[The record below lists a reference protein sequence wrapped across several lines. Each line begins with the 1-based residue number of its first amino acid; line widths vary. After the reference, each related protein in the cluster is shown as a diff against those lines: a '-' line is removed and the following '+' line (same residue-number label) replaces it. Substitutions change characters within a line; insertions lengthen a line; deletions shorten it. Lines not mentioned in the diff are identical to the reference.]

1 MKRGEG
7 ERQRTEGVG
16 GCGAKRKGKKKMSV
30 QTKGRTKRSKVWKR
44 GPDDGTINVDT
55 NGEWMRVKI
64 EII

>member
-30 QTKGRTKRSKVWKR
+30 QTKGRTKRLKVWKEDR
-44 GPDDGTINVDT
+44 TMEQSMSIRTG
-55 NGEWMRVKI
+55 NG
-64 EII
+64 